1 MRSPDLGRDADH
13 RRLDRL
19 VDYDRRRGTTLL
31 GTLERYLDERG
42 NVVGTARALYIHPN
56 TLRQRLERIERETG
70 LDLDRDDW
78 LSLAIAVKV
87 VRLEQM
93 RARSDDGRG
102 THGS

>member
-1 MRSPDLGRDADH
+1 MSSPNVGRDAD
-13 RRLDRL
+13 RRRFDRL
-19 VDYDRRRGTTLL
+19 VDYDERRGTTLL

-70 LDLDRDDW
+70 LDLERDDW

-87 VRLEQM
+87 IRLELM
-93 RARSDDGRG
+93 RERSDDEE
-102 THGS
+102 T